1 MQDLEY
7 GIIGNCATAALV
19 HSDSSI
25 DWLCFPRFD
34 SPSIFARILDEEKGG
49 YFKIT
54 PSGSFETSQEY
65 VKDSNVVVTHFNSA
79 DWAFDLYDYF
89 PHYESNGRL
98 YKDPELHRLIKVIK
112 GKPKARAIIKPM
124 LQYAT
129 AEPEASIEEGR
140 IRFSDSS
147 ARESIYLYSNLSLE
161 KIKAGE
167 EIELDKD
174 SYIVI
179 TYNKIKPEID
189 AEEVKLMM
197 DKTVNYWKGWISKA
211 KLPKENRDL
220 IARSALVL
228 RLLTYDE
235 TGAIIAAATTSIP
248 EIVGDVRNWDYR
260 YCWVRDSS
268 FTVMSL
274 INISKFD
281 VAHEFMK
288 WALSIHRKY
297 GVNLQVLFGVSGE
310 RDIPERTL
318 DNLNGYKGSR
328 PVRVGNAAATQ
339 RQVDIFGELLD
350 AIYLFYIKHKKDFK
364 LDESDWELIY
374 GLVESAIKEWRYKD
388 HSIWE
393 FRTLSKHYTFSKVLC
408 WVALDRGAE
417 IARALGK
424 EKYAAKWAK
433 IRDEIKSEVIAKG
446 WNEGISS
453 FAQSYGSSELDA
465 SLLLLP
471 YFGFINYTDEKMV
484 KTVEAIGRNLF
495 KDGFVM
501 RYNANDDFGMPKN
514 ALIACT
520 FWYMDALYEIG
531 RKEEAIKLFKETIK
545 HTNGLGLLSEDINRE
560 TGELLGNFPQ
570 AYSHIALINTA
581 MHLFK

>member
-19 HSDSSI
+19 HCDSSI

-34 SPSIFARILDEEKGG
+34 SPSVFARILDENKGG

-54 PSGSFETSQEY
+54 PNGKFETSQEY
-65 VKDSNVVVTHFNSA
+65 VKDSNVIVTHFTS
-79 DWAFDLYDYF
+79 DEWAFDLYDYF
-89 PHYESNGRL
+89 PHYDTHGQL
-98 YKDPELHRLIKVIK
+98 YKDPEMHRLIKVVK
-112 GKPKARAIIKPM
+112 GKPRIITTIKPM

-129 AEPEASIEEGR
+129 IEPKISIEKNS
-140 IRFSDSS
+140 INFSDSS
-147 ARESIYLYSNLSLE
+147 GRECIYLYSNLPLE
-161 KIKAGE
+161 KIMNAE
-167 EIELDKD
+167 ELVLDKD
-174 SYIVI
+174 SYFVI

-189 AEEVKLMM
+189 VEAVKLTM
-197 DKTVNYWKGWISKA
+197 DKTINYWKGWISKA
-211 KLPKENRDL
+211 KLPKEYRDL
-220 IARSALVL
+220 IARSALAL

-260 YCWVRDSS
+260 YCWIRDSS

-274 INISKFD
+274 INISRFD

-288 WALSIHRKY
+288 WALAIHRKY
-297 GVNLQVLFGVSGE
+297 GINLQVLFGVNGE

-318 DNLNGYKGSR
+318 DNLSGYKGSR

-350 AIYLFYIKHKKDFK
+350 AIYLFYVKHKKDFN

-393 FRTLSKHYTFSKVLC
+393 FRTISKHYTFSKVLC
-408 WVALDRGAE
+408 WVALDRGVE
-417 IARALGK
+417 IAKALGK
-424 EKYAAKWAK
+424 DKYSKRWAK
-433 IRDEIKSEVIAKG
+433 IRDEIKSEIMANG
-446 WNEGISS
+446 WNANVGS
-453 FAQSYGSSELDA
+453 FTQSYGSDELDA

-471 YFGFINYTDEKMV
+471 YFGFIDYKDEKMA
-484 KTVEAIGRNLF
+484 KTVEAIGNGLF
-495 KDGFVM
+495 KNGFVM
-501 RYNANDDFGMPKN
+501 RYNAKDDFGMPKN

-520 FWYMDALYEIG
+520 FWYIDALYEIG
-531 RKEEAIKLFKETIK
+531 KKEEAIKLFVKTVAHANK
-545 HTNGLGLLSEDINRE
+545 LGLLSEDINRE

>member
-7 GIIGNCATAALV
+7 GIIGNCATSALV

-25 DWLCFPRFD
+25 DWLCLPRFD
-34 SPSIFARILDEEKGG
+34 SPSVFAKILDDEKGG

-54 PSGSFETSQEY
+54 PMGDFETSQEY
-65 VKDSNVVVTHFNSA
+65 VKDSNVIVTHFASQE
-79 DWAFDLYDYF
+79 WAFDLYDYF
-89 PHYESNGRL
+89 PHYESYGRL
-98 YKDPELHRLIKVIK
+98 YKDPELHRLIKVTR
-112 GKPKARAIIKPM
+112 GKPRITAEVKPM
-124 LQYAT
+124 LQYA
-129 AEPEASIEEGR
+129 AVEPEVSVEDGCIK
-140 IRFSDSS
+140 FSDSS
-147 ARESIYLYSNLSLE
+147 GMESIYLYSNLPLE
-161 KIKAGE
+161 KIKAGD
-167 EIELDKD
+167 ELELAED
-174 SYIVI
+174 SYMVI
-179 TYNKIKPEID
+179 TYNKIKPDIKTD
-189 AEEVKLMM
+189 EVKLAM
-197 DKTVNYWKGWISKA
+197 DKTVNYWRNWIYKA
-211 KLPKENRDL
+211 RLPKVGRD
-220 IARSALVL
+220 IVARSALAL

-260 YCWVRDSS
+260 YCWIRDSS

-297 GVNLQVLFGVSGE
+297 GINLQVLFGVNGE

-318 DNLNGYKGSR
+318 DYLSGYKGSR

-350 AIYLFYIKHKKDFK
+350 AIYLFYIKHTKGFN

-374 GLVESAIKEWRYKD
+374 GLVESAIKEWKYKD

-408 WVALDRGAE
+408 WVALDRGVE
-417 IARALGK
+417 IAKAMGK
-424 EKYAAKWAK
+424 ERYAKRWAQ
-433 IRDEIKSEVIAKG
+433 IRDEIKSEVMAKG
-446 WNEGISS
+446 WNDRIGS
-453 FAQSYGSSELDA
+453 FTQSYGSDELDA

-471 YFGFINYTDEKMV
+471 YFGFIEYKNEKMAR
-484 KTVEAIGRNLF
+484 TVEAIGRSLF
-495 KDGFVM
+495 KDGFLM
-501 RYNANDDFGMPKN
+501 RYNASDDFGMPKN

-520 FWYMDALYEIG
+520 FWYIDALYETG
-531 RKEEAIKLFKETIK
+531 RNDEAVKLFKETVK
-545 HTNGLGLLSEDINRE
+545 HTNKLGLFSEDISRE

-581 MHLFK
+581 MHLFS